1 MSNDAHSWRK
11 GLSLLRERDFA
22 RLFFARLV
30 SAFGSSMVFVA
41 LPFAVLELVGSE
53 NPGPVGYVIASATT
67 AQLLFQLFGG
77 ALADRGSRQRMMVWA
92 DVLAAT
98 SQAAMAVLLF
108 TGSAT
113 VPALM
118 GLAAVMGTAF
128 ALHWPAS
135 VGLVPLVVERHDLQA
150 ANALLSMANSTAMGF
165 GAAVGGILA
174 ATIGAAWAIGFD
186 ALTFA
191 VSGALIFT
199 LRPRAQTH
207 ESSESL
213 LQGIRAGWREFT
225 SHRWLW
231 AIVAQF
237 SILVM
242 GFQAT
247 YAVIGPIV
255 ADRSM
260 GGPASWGFVAAGF
273 GAGLLFGGLLA
284 MRLQLQR
291 PMLVGVVCCFLLAL
305 LPYLL
310 VGPAP
315 VLWVAFGGF
324 LAGTGIELFGV
335 FWNTAIHT
343 HVAPEAISR
352 VSAYDVVGSMALAP
366 IGEALAGPL
375 VASVGAPVT
384 LQAATLMVI
393 VPTALVLFVP
403 EVRNLRG
410 IGAPPGLPTED
421 PSPSVTPGE

>member
-1 MSNDAHSWRK
+1 MSEAPQNWRA

-22 RLFFARLV
+22 RLFLARLV

-53 NPGPVGYVIASATT
+53 NPRPIGYVIASATT

-92 DVLAAT
+92 DMLAAT
-98 SQAAMAVLLF
+98 SQGTMAALLF
-108 TGSAT
+108 TGTAT
-113 VPALM
+113 VPLLM
-118 GLAAVMGTAF
+118 ALAAAMGVAF
-128 ALHWPAS
+128 ALHWPAG
-135 VGLVPLVVERHDLQA
+135 VGLVPLVIQRHQLQA
-150 ANALLSMANSTAMGF
+150 ANSLLSIANSTAMGF
-165 GAAVGGILA
+165 GAAVGGIVA
-174 ATIGAAWAIGFD
+174 ATIGAGWAIGFD
-186 ALTFA
+186 ALTFT
-191 VSGALIFT
+191 VSAALIFS
-199 LRPRAQTH
+199 LRPREQTR
-207 ESSESL
+207 EASESL
-213 LQGIRAGWREFT
+213 LHSIRAGWREFT

-237 SILVM
+237 SLLVM

-260 GGPASWGFVAAGF
+260 GGPASWGFISAGF
-273 GAGLLFGGLLA
+273 GAGLVFGGLLA
-284 MRLQLQR
+284 MRLRPAR
-291 PMLVGVVCCFLLAL
+291 PMLVGVLGCFPLAL

-310 VGPAP
+310 IGPAP
-315 VLWVAFGGF
+315 VGWIAFGGF
-324 LAGTGIELFGV
+324 LAGIGMELFGV

-375 VASVGAPVT
+375 VASVGAPPT
-384 LQAATLMVI
+384 LMAATWLVI
-393 VPTALVLFVP
+393 IPTALVLLVP
-403 EVRNLRG
+403 EVRRLGN
-410 IGAPPGLPTED
+410 PT
-421 PSPSVTPGE
+421 SG